1 MRDKNKKT
9 VYSGGFYACNTFRN
23 NFSESV
29 VSHVGSAL
37 VFWGKLVLYKN
48 IKIKT
53 VYKRIWAREVVKLL
67 WAMTAVTFWNQLCQ
81 LQSLLLSLQQRGWR
95 TEGKSQNDRP
105 FYLFSNHILC
115 LWIKQILNVILNQL
129 HWNFLKKELK
139 QKILES
145 LNFWSCGCVPLL
157 IYCIFAQKNFPGSN
171 CW

>member
-1 MRDKNKKT
+1 MG
-9 VYSGGFYACNTFRN
+9 VFYAWNTFRS

-48 IKIKT
+48 IKINT

-95 TEGKSQNDRP
+95 TEGKSQNDWP

-115 LWIKQILNVILNQL
+115 LWIKQILDVVLNQE
-129 HWNFLKKELK
+129 LKKKTKAKNSRKSELLVLWMCSTFN
-139 QKILES
+139 ILYICTKKLS
-145 LNFWSCGCVPLL
+145 R
-157 IYCIFAQKNFPGSN
+157 K
-171 CW
+171 